1 MALRVRISA
10 MPSVTLMYGCHCHCA
25 QFSLSACGGIFGRTG
40 FVVVVVVIVLSVCSG
55 ISDVVIRAS
64 AIHRASLFLLVVAY
78 LDIRGVVVVVTEIVL
93 SVCSGISDADVWA
106 SDIQRRLQHLPDVPQ
121 GDPRDTAE
129 NETGGNR

>member
-25 QFSLSACGGIFGRTG
+25 QFSLSACGGIFGRMG
-40 FVVVVVVIVLSVCSG
+40 FVVVVVV
-55 ISDVVIRAS
+55 
-64 AIHRASLFLLVVAY
+64 
-78 LDIRGVVVVVTEIVL
+78 IVL